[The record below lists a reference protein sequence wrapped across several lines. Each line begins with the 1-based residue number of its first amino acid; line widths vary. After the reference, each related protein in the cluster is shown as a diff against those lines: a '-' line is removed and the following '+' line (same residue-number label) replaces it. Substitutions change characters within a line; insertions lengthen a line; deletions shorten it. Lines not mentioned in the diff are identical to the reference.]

1 MPKDTTE
8 KAAPSTELAR
18 PAETQVAKINAFLAT
33 TPTVEEDPTESML
46 ALVLNATSP
55 SEWGAIFQ
63 SESLKDYAGRQVRL
77 NAYRTAKSDFEG
89 GLEHYLIL
97 DATDLKTGER
107 IVLTCSSVM
116 SIAQVLNAQARG
128 VWPIDVEIVQKDK
141 PTKAG
146 FRPIHLRYLKPGTA
160 PLGDPQAVVSEQ

>member
-1 MPKDTTE
+1 MPKNTPEMETGNALAAKPADT
-8 KAAPSTELAR
+8 
-18 PAETQVAKINAFLAT
+18 QIAKINAFLAT
-33 TPTVEEDPTESML
+33 QPTVEDDPTEAML
-46 ALVLNATSP
+46 ALVLNAQSP
-55 SEWGAIFQ
+55 AEWNAIFQ

-89 GLEHYLIL
+89 GLDHYLIL

-128 VWPIDVEIVQKDK
+128 AWPIDVEIVQKDK

-146 FRPIHLRYLKPGTA
+146 FRPIHLKYLSQGSA
-160 PLGDPQAVVSEQ
+160 PLGDPRAVVSEQ